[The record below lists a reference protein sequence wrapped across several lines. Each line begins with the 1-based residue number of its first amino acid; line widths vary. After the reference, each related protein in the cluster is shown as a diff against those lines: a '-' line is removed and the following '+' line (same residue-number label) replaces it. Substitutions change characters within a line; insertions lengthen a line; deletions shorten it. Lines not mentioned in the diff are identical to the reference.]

1 MFTYT
6 NTNKRY
12 HTLDYFYK
20 KKFGSKVFKISLNGG
35 FTCPNIDGTV
45 GYGGCIFC
53 SEGSGHFAGKKEDD
67 ILVQFDKIKKMM
79 KNKWDTN
86 KYIGYFQANTN
97 THAKVERLKELYE
110 PVIAQEGVV
119 GLNIG
124 TRPDAISDE
133 CLEYLNDLNKR
144 CHLTVELG
152 LQTIKKETT
161 KLINR
166 CSNIEIFDE
175 MIEKLRERNIDVVLH
190 IINGLPNETEEDM
203 LNTIKYINSKDIQ
216 GVKIHML
223 SITKHTALEKIYKV
237 KPFHILTIE
246 EYVDIVI
253 KQLELLRPEIV
264 IHRITGDPDKNEL
277 IEPTWLIKKFVVLNE
292 IDKEMKRR
300 NTYQG
305 IKYERIPNNN

>member
-1 MFTYT
+1 
-6 NTNKRY
+6 
-12 HTLDYFYK
+12 
-20 KKFGSKVFKISLNGG
+20 
-35 FTCPNIDGTV
+35 
-45 GYGGCIFC
+45 
-53 SEGSGHFAGKKEDD
+53 
-67 ILVQFDKIKKMM
+67 
-79 KNKWDTN
+79 
-86 KYIGYFQANTN
+86 
-97 THAKVERLKELYE
+97 
-110 PVIAQEGVV
+110 
-119 GLNIG
+119 
-124 TRPDAISDE
+124 
-133 CLEYLNDLNKR
+133 
-144 CHLTVELG
+144 
-152 LQTIKKETT
+152 
-161 KLINR
+161 
-166 CSNIEIFDE
+166 
-175 MIEKLRERNIDVVLH
+175 MIEKLRERKIDVVLH

-203 LNTIKYINSKDIQ
+203 LNTIKYVNSKDIQ